1 MKFNK
6 KIFLTIFG
14 FILLISL
21 VSPCIALMI
30 KKTEVTETF
39 QKGIVSCAVH
49 ESLDKAKISQTD
61 TQIYGNEVNEITI
74 ENTGNIDAYIRV
86 KLISYWENSDGKI
99 TSEPSEIPNLN
110 SDTQNWI
117 KGSENTYYFKSVLKP
132 GQNTPSLCEAFTLKN
147 KKSENDTNIY
157 QVVQVIPEAIQSE
170 LQSEIS
176 KVWNVNFSNN
186 NISSIKS

>member
-6 KIFLTIFG
+6 KILLAVFG

-21 VSPCIALMI
+21 VSPCIAIMM
-30 KKTEVTETF
+30 KNAEVTETF
-39 QKGIVSCAVH
+39 QKGIVSCVVH
-49 ESLDKAKISQTD
+49 ESLDKTKISQTD
-61 TQIYGNEVNEITI
+61 TKIYGDEVSEITV
-74 ENTGNIDAYIRV
+74 ENTGNVGAYIRV

-99 TSEPSEIPNLN
+99 TSELSEIPALNL
-110 SDTQNWI
+110 DTQNWI

-132 GQNTPSLCEAFTLKN
+132 GQNTPSLCEAFALKS

-157 QVVQVIPEAIQSE
+157 QVVQIIPEAIQSE

>member
-21 VSPCIALMI
+21 VSPCIAIMM
-30 KKTEVTETF
+30 KNAEVTETF
-39 QKGIVSCAVH
+39 QKGIVSCVVH
-49 ESLDKAKISQTD
+49 ESLDKTKISQTD
-61 TQIYGNEVNEITI
+61 TKIYGDEVSEITV
-74 ENTGNIDAYIRV
+74 ENTGNVGVYIRV
-86 KLISYWENSDGKI
+86 KLISYWEDSDGKI
-99 TSEPSEIPNLN
+99 TSEPSETLALNL
-110 SDTQNWI
+110 DTQNWI
-117 KGSENTYYFKSVLKP
+117 KGSENTYYFKSALKP
-132 GQNTPSLCEAFTLKN
+132 GQNTPSLCESFTLQS

-157 QVVQVIPEAIQSE
+157 QVVQIIPEAIQSE

>member
-6 KIFLTIFG
+6 KFFLTIFG
-14 FILLISL
+14 FVLLISL
-21 VSPCIALMI
+21 VSPCIAIMM

-49 ESLDKAKISQTD
+49 ESLDETKISQTD
-61 TQIYGNEVNEITI
+61 AKIYGDEVNEITV
-74 ENTGNIDAYIRV
+74 ENTGNVGVYVRV
-86 KLISYWENSDGKI
+86 KLISYWEDSDGKI
-99 TSEPSEIPNLN
+99 TSDPSETLALNL
-110 SDTQNWI
+110 DTQNWI
-117 KGSENTYYFKSVLKP
+117 EGSENTYYFKSVLKP
-132 GQNTPSLCEAFTLKN
+132 GQNTPSLCEAFTLQS

-157 QVVQVIPEAIQSE
+157 QVVQIIPEAIQSE

>member
-14 FILLISL
+14 FVLLISL
-21 VSPCIALMI
+21 VSPCIAIMM

-39 QKGIVSCAVH
+39 QKGIVLCAVH
-49 ESLDKAKISQTD
+49 ESLDKTKISQTD
-61 TQIYGNEVNEITI
+61 AKIYGDKVNEITV
-74 ENTGNIDAYIRV
+74 ENTGNVGIYIRV
-86 KLISYWENSDGKI
+86 KLISYREDSDGKI
-99 TSEPSEIPNLN
+99 TSDPSETLALNL
-110 SDTQNWI
+110 DTQNWI
-117 KGSENTYYFKSVLKP
+117 EGSENTYYFKSVLKP
-132 GQNTPSLCEAFTLKN
+132 GQNTPSLCEAFTLQS

-157 QVVQVIPEAIQSE
+157 QVVQIIPEAIQSE